1 LVGICG
7 YWSQPSGPFLKTLE
21 GCCMTALSDF
31 VFERIA
37 GLETG
42 WFDRNEGS
50 LHPVTREVFRK
61 VRERGSTAEDLYRDL
76 NRMMR

>member
-1 LVGICG
+1 MRI
-7 YWSQPSGPFLKTLE
+7 LE
-21 GCCMTALSDF
+21 PAEWAVFEDAGRLLYDGAF

-61 VRERGSTAEDLYRDL
+61 VRERGSTAEDLYHHL

>member
-1 LVGICG
+1 
-7 YWSQPSGPFLKTLE
+7 
-21 GCCMTALSDF
+21 MTALSDF

-61 VRERGSTAEDLYRDL
+61 VRERGSTAEDLYHDL